1 MTEFAIFP
9 GNCPRNVNK
18 DAKYAV
24 RTKNGRPVIALR
36 YLSADGEEWLATT
49 EGHPALVE
57 MVNRVK
63 TTMGDA
69 PNGPFYINEH
79 HQVIVPVAD
88 RNYYYAGEYQAQ
100 LRFEFEEKTLS
111 GKAVDLAGRRLSPGD
126 TWDGPHPG
134 IPYILK
140 AGGGDV
146 YYNAQPRPNV
156 TKKVML
162 SSEVGTDEARSFAD
176 RVMNVKGFE
185 GGRFYVN
192 EWRELF
198 APVSKQNAL
207 TYVYIGHLDIDN
219 GEPWYPKPS
228 IPDAAR

>member
-1 MTEFAIFP
+1 MTEFAVFP

-24 RTKNGRPVIALR
+24 RTVKGRAVIALR
-36 YLSADGEEWLATT
+36 YLSANGEEWLATT
-49 EGHPALVE
+49 THHPDLVE
-57 MVNRVK
+57 MVNKIK

-79 HQVIVPVAD
+79 RQVIVPVAD
-88 RNYYYAGEYQAQ
+88 RNYYYAGDYQAQ
-100 LRFEFEEKTLS
+100 LQFEFEGQKLS
-111 GKAVDLAGRRLSPGD
+111 GEAVDLQDQRLSPGD

-146 YYNAQPRPNV
+146 FYKAQPRPNV
-156 TKKVML
+156 TKKTML
-162 SSEVGTDEARSFAD
+162 SSKIGTDAARAFAD
-176 RVMNVKGFE
+176 RVMSVKGFE
-185 GGRFYVN
+185 GGRFYIN

-198 APVSKQNAL
+198 APVAKEHEL
-207 TYVYIGHLDIDN
+207 TYVYIGHLDND
-219 GEPWYPKPS
+219 EPWYPKPS
-228 IPDAAR
+228 VPHPAT